1 MISCENR
8 GFQNH
13 RQLECSFSSLTG
25 LTRNKSLNILITVSF
40 RNEFP
45 YKRWF
50 PHRKA
55 QYCRK
60 SRVRC
65 FIYHDDV
72 MIQFQKLYHDVIM
85 VNKTPD
91 SRQVAYNP
99 WIWTA
104 IPGEYLYPLW
114 LSTTE
119 INLLRLVAL
128 EITFTFTRTAIHY
141 VVRCLPARSRKIS
154 MHWDWVL

>member
-50 PHRKA
+50 LHRKA

-60 SRVRC
+60 SPVRC

-91 SRQVAYNP
+91 SRKVAYNP
-99 WIWTA
+99 LDLDGHTKRISLPIVTVNDRDKFVA
-104 IPGEYLYPLW
+104 PGCPGNHIYIYQDRNSLCRKM
-114 LSTTE
+114 SSCE
-119 INLLRLVAL
+119 I
-128 EITFTFTRTAIHY
+128 
-141 VVRCLPARSRKIS
+141 S
-154 MHWDWVL
+154 